1 MGKILQFYD
10 GLRNYYKDNHFF
22 WEQYALV
29 CIYCKKYDAAHSCIQ
44 TAYQIAGCDPNFV
57 PFQIDT
63 IFGSCELSELMDT
76 FASTSPNGALQKTNV
91 ACETIFRHI
100 NHVDNDKYRAYK
112 QLSKVVEIYDH
123 YAGSFNKTELQAFKK
138 ILQRIRRE
146 MERHKKSGDGAPFS
160 KELDGWIA
168 EFTKRT

>member
-1 MGKILQFYD
+1 
-10 GLRNYYKDNHFF
+10 
-22 WEQYALV
+22 
-29 CIYCKKYDAAHSCIQ
+29 
-44 TAYQIAGCDPNFV
+44 
-57 PFQIDT
+57 
-63 IFGSCELSELMDT
+63 MDT